1 MATRTC
7 SSRTLMV
14 RATFRGSATTSAT
27 SATTPSFRIRRVI
40 TPRTLNS
47 LRLTFNRSF
56 RQFFPENYRTD
67 VGRLWGVNW
76 LNLPPRDFG
85 FPQINVSGFSPVG
98 DLTQLPI
105 ARHTNTYQLAESFS
119 TTHGPHTLKAGGEI
133 RHIRFAG
140 TLDYFARGSLTFS
153 GAITG

>member
-1 MATRTC
+1 M
-7 SSRTLMV
+7 
-14 RATFRGSATTSAT
+14 
-27 SATTPSFRIRRVI
+27 I

-105 ARHTNTYQLAESFS
+105 ARHTDTYQLTESLS
-119 TTHGPHTLKAGGEI
+119 TPHGLTPSRSAARSAISSSPARWTISRPVPWVHALQPDFFDGQVAFERSHSVERISIGVLETH
-133 RHIRFAG
+133 
-140 TLDYFARGSLTFS
+140 ARRV
-153 GAITG
+153 

>member
-1 MATRTC
+1 M
-7 SSRTLMV
+7 
-14 RATFRGSATTSAT
+14 
-27 SATTPSFRIRRVI
+27 I

-105 ARHTNTYQLAESFS
+105 ARHTDTYQLTESLS
-119 TTHGPHTLKAGGEI
+119 TPHGLTPSRSAARST
-133 RHIRFAG
+133 IRFAG
-140 TLDYFARGSLTFS
+140 TLDYFAAGPRCIPSGSRPAARFVLRP
-153 GAITG
+153 GRL

>member
-1 MATRTC
+1 M
-7 SSRTLMV
+7 
-14 RATFRGSATTSAT
+14 
-27 SATTPSFRIRRVI
+27 I

-105 ARHTNTYQLAESFS
+105 ARHTDTYQLTESLS
-119 TTHGPHTLKAGGEI
+119 TPHGLTPSRSA
-133 RHIRFAG
+133 
-140 TLDYFARGSLTFS
+140 ARS
-153 GAITG
+153 AISSSPARWTISRVAP